1 MDNIHDKVEC
11 KKTDPAQADTNEPQ
25 EHDRRALGVMTFILG
40 KNMLT
45 RFSEEHADTIQH
57 GGNTDRAR

>member
-11 KKTDPAQADTNEPQ
+11 KKTDPVQADTNGPQ

-57 GGNTDRAR
+57 GGNTEPDQ